1 MIGFSGLGFC
11 VNSHSHNRE
20 TPRKWPNER
29 RAGRPEGTAR
39 PFEGDGAVLVHAA
52 EHGGAD
58 ARRDEDERGVALGQ
72 AEAARRRGEVDEV
85 AGREVAEDV
94 RDPAC
99 REAVSCGNAADQ
111 ASTTEGVAISPS
123 TSRMAAIR

>member
-1 MIGFSGLGFC
+1 M
-11 VNSHSHNRE
+11 
-20 TPRKWPNER
+20 
-29 RAGRPEGTAR
+29 
-39 PFEGDGAVLVHAA
+39 EGDGAVLVHAA

-94 RDPAC
+94 RDHAC

>member
-1 MIGFSGLGFC
+1 MLA
-11 VNSHSHNRE
+11 
-20 TPRKWPNER
+20 P
-29 RAGRPEGTAR
+29 AGGQ
-39 PFEGDGAVLVHAA
+39 
-52 EHGGAD
+52 GGAD

-94 RDPAC
+94 RDHAC
-99 REAVSCGNAADQ
+99 REAVSWGNAGEQ
-111 ASTTEGVAISPS
+111 ASEAGGVAISPS

>member
-1 MIGFSGLGFC
+1 MKEGRA
-11 VNSHSHNRE
+11 V
-20 TPRKWPNER
+20 PR
-29 RAGRPEGTAR
+29 GRPALLKVT
-39 PFEGDGAVLVHAA
+39 
-52 EHGGAD
+52 
-58 ARRDEDERGVALGQ
+58 ERGVALGQ

-94 RDPAC
+94 RDHAC

>member
-1 MIGFSGLGFC
+1 MVGRGAQDEMAAFMAADARLDLVLEGEVGLGAAD
-11 VNSHSHNRE
+11 VH
-20 TPRKWPNER
+20 
-29 RAGRPEGTAR
+29 
-39 PFEGDGAVLVHAA
+39 EGDAAVLVHAA

-72 AEAARRRGEVDEV
+72 AEAVRRRGEVDEV

-94 RDPAC
+94 RDHAC

-111 ASTTEGVAISPS
+111 ASMTEGVAISPS